1 VPIVALGNDI
11 VRNHTFHQTTQPH
24 TASNKNGEKPEI
36 PPAIDSVQNTY
47 YLRSNIWPWWTGP
60 DLRYDYP
67 PMLETLV
74 QLGFLH
80 KYDKG
85 VFMCIREPQ
94 LQRKASS
101 LGSTSSY
108 ARFALRLGECFLQI
122 IDSTGKVDL
131 VLWNG

>member
-1 VPIVALGNDI
+1 VV
-11 VRNHTFHQTTQPH
+11 
-24 TASNKNGEKPEI
+24 E
-36 PPAIDSVQNTY
+36 
-47 YLRSNIWPWWTGP
+47 TGP

-85 VFMCIREPQ
+85 VFRCIREPQ

-108 ARFALRLGECFLQI
+108 ARFASRLGECFLQI

-131 VLWNG
+131 VLWSG